1 MNIIYDEKL
10 IPSFTSVKNNSEA
23 SYKPNELI
31 FYVPHTYSDYS
42 VCIIVQ
48 NGTLY
53 CYAENTRGFSH
64 EMNRQ

>member
-10 IPSFTSVKNNSEA
+10 IPSFTGVKSNSE
-23 SYKPNELI
+23 SLYKPNELT
-31 FYVPHTYSDYS
+31 FYVPQIYSDYS

-48 NGTLY
+48 NGSLY